1 MFGTLFGAEMP
12 LAVRFIIAF
21 VVVLALIGVAA
32 WLVRRFGASRLGSGT
47 GRGRQQPRL
56 AVIDAANVDGRRR
69 LVLIRR
75 DNIEHL
81 LMIGGPSD
89 VVIEPNIVR
98 SVGLRESPREPGRLA
113 PVDTGWPLQPIADP
127 APRVRDENWN
137 APEPLPRAPEPL
149 PRQRAGDNL
158 AGLPADL
165 SARLAPDVPH
175 QAPPRIE
182 PRTPAPQT
190 DPLQD
195 AANLAE
201 MAQQLEAALRR
212 PVAVPPAH
220 EPKPVELPRPGMK
233 MRIDPRIEARNE
245 ARGEPK
251 FEPVK
256 IEKPEPKIVPRVVE
270 AKPAPRIE
278 PKNDHRPEPKVEA
291 KPEPKLE
298 AKPEP
303 KPEPKL
309 ESKSEIRV
317 ERPEPKPEAK
327 PEHAPEVKPDPMSR
341 QDFYDNLEEEMAS
354 LLGRPTGKS

>member
-1 MFGTLFGAEMP
+1 MFGTLFSTEMP

-32 WLVRRFGASRLGSGT
+32 WLVRRFGANRLGASA

-89 VVIEPNIVR
+89 VVVEPNIVR
-98 SVGLRESPREPGRLA
+98 AGGMRESVREPGRLA
-113 PVDTGWPLQPIADP
+113 PENGFRGTPALDTGWPLQPINEP
-127 APRVRDENWN
+127 APRAREENWN
-137 APEPLPRAPEPL
+137 APEPM
-149 PRQRAGDNL
+149 PRQRAGDNFP
-158 AGLPADL
+158 GLPADF
-165 SARLAPDVPH
+165 SGRLAPDAPH
-175 QAPPRIE
+175 PAPPRVE

-212 PVAVPPAH
+212 PIPVPPAH
-220 EPKPVELPRPGMK
+220 EPKPVELSRPGMK

-303 KPEPKL
+303 KAEPKL
-309 ESKSEIRV
+309 ESKSEIRA
-317 ERPEPKPEAK
+317 ERPEAK
-327 PEHAPEVKPDPMSR
+327 PEHAPEVKPDAMSR

>member
-1 MFGTLFGAEMP
+1 MFGTLFSTEMP

-32 WLVRRFGASRLGSGT
+32 WLVRRFGANRLGASA

-89 VVIEPNIVR
+89 VVVEPNIVR
-98 SVGLRESPREPGRLA
+98 AGGMRESVREPGRLA
-113 PVDTGWPLQPIADP
+113 PENGFRGTPALDTGWPLQPINEP
-127 APRVRDENWN
+127 APRAREENWN
-137 APEPLPRAPEPL
+137 APEPM
-149 PRQRAGDNL
+149 PRQRAGDNFP
-158 AGLPADL
+158 GLPADF
-165 SARLAPDVPH
+165 SGRLAPDAPH
-175 QAPPRIE
+175 PAPPRVE

-212 PVAVPPAH
+212 PVAAPPAH
-220 EPKPVELPRPGMK
+220 EAKPVELQRPGMK
-233 MRIDPRIEARNE
+233 MRIDPRIEARP
-245 ARGEPK
+245 EPK

-256 IEKPEPKIVPRVVE
+256 LERPEQKIAPRVVE
-270 AKPAPRIE
+270 PKPAPRVE
-278 PKNDHRPEPKVEA
+278 PKAEARPEPKAES
-291 KPEPKLE
+291 
-298 AKPEP
+298 KPEP
-303 KPEPKL
+303 KPEVKPEPRTEPK
-309 ESKSEIRV
+309 SDIRV
-317 ERPEPKPEAK
+317 DRPEPKHEP
-327 PEHAPEVKPDPMSR
+327 APEVKPDPMSR

>member
-1 MFGTLFGAEMP
+1 MP

-32 WLVRRFGASRLGSGT
+32 WLVRRFGANRLGSGT

-98 SVGLRESPREPGRLA
+98 SAGLRESAREPGRLA

-127 APRVRDENWN
+127 APRVREENWT

-158 AGLPADL
+158 SGLPADL
-165 SARLAPDVPH
+165 SARFTPDVPH
-175 QAPPRIE
+175 TVPPRVE

-190 DPLQD
+190 DPMQD

-212 PVAVPPAH
+212 PIPVPPAH
-220 EPKPVELPRPGMK
+220 EPKPVELSRPGMK
-233 MRIDPRIEARNE
+233 MRIDPRIDAR
-245 ARGEPK
+245 AEPK
-251 FEPVK
+251 IEPVK
-256 IEKPEPKIVPRVVE
+256 FEKPEPKITPRVVE
-270 AKPAPRIE
+270 PKPAPRIE
-278 PKNDHRPEPKVEA
+278 PKNDHRPESKVEA
-291 KPEPKLE
+291 KPEPKFE

-303 KPEPKL
+303 KLEP
-309 ESKSEIRV
+309 KSEIRV
-317 ERPEPKPEAK
+317 ERPEPKPEHK
-327 PEHAPEVKPDPMSR
+327 PEPAPEVKPDAMSR

-354 LLGRPTGKS
+354 LLGRPTGRS

>member
-1 MFGTLFGAEMP
+1 MFGTLFSTEMP
-12 LAVRFIIAF
+12 LALRFIIAF
-21 VVVLALIGVAA
+21 VVVLALIGIAA
-32 WLVRRFGASRLGSGT
+32 WVVRRFGANRLGSGA

-89 VVIEPNIVR
+89 VVVEANIVR
-98 SVGLRESPREPGRLA
+98 AVGLRESPRDPGRLA

-127 APRVRDENWN
+127 APRVREENWT

-149 PRQRAGDNL
+149 PRSRAGDNL
-158 AGLPADL
+158 AGLPADF
-165 SARLAPDVPH
+165 SGRLAPDVPH
-175 QAPPRIE
+175 PAPPRTE
-182 PRTPAPQT
+182 PRAPAPQT

-212 PVAVPPAH
+212 PIPVQPTH
-220 EPKPVELPRPGMK
+220 EPKPVELQRPGMK
-233 MRIDPRIEARNE
+233 MRIDPRIESRA
-245 ARGEPK
+245 EPK
-251 FEPVK
+251 IEPVK
-256 IEKPEPKIVPRVVE
+256 FE
-270 AKPAPRIE
+270 KPAPRVAE
-278 PKNDHRPEPKVEA
+278 PKPAPRVEPKAEARPEPKAEPKAEPKVEA
-291 KPEPKLE
+291 KPEPRIEPKADIHVE
-298 AKPEP
+298 RSEP
-303 KPEPKL
+303 KPAP
-309 ESKSEIRV
+309 KSE
-317 ERPEPKPEAK
+317 P
-327 PEHAPEVKPDPMSR
+327 APEVKPDPMSR